1 MSIGNEVSE
10 LIRVLGT
17 NGYQVRKGG
26 CPKELENWYVPEEYR
41 DYWFLFSKSKTTDRS
56 GGKGGFLVVNE
67 SDEVSYDFFKGGSK
81 YGKHFNSYQGMFDEG
96 WFSSDLDLEGV
107 RNFLG
112 FRN

>member
-56 GGKGGFLVVNE
+56 GGKGGFLVLN
-67 SDEVSYDFFKGGSK
+67 DDGEVSYDFFKGGFKNGIHLKTPTES
-81 YGKHFNSYQGMFDEG
+81 FRE
-96 WFSSDLDLEGV
+96 WTTEP
-107 RNFLG
+107 FLG
-112 FRN
+112 KVLKFLEV